1 VTAVATSPRLDL
13 DHFVLPEQ
21 LEATEPPELTL
32 GRRDAVRMMVS
43 IGEQAPWPSTA

>member
-1 VTAVATSPRLDL
+1 MRAPTTLPTVDL
-13 DHFVLPEQ
+13 DHFELPRE

-43 IGEQAPWPSTA
+43 IV